1 MQCPEGVKS
10 EFRRENATKQLH
22 SYSGPKKQDLNNVLS
37 MFMTI
42 MVKQTKKLKKKNI
55 CKCME
60 VFNYMFFAAKK
71 KQYL

>member
-1 MQCPEGVKS
+1 MFWSKTTRS
-10 EFRRENATKQLH
+10 KQEA
-22 SYSGPKKQDLNNVLS
+22 KRS

-42 MVKQTKKLKKKNI
+42 MVKQTKKLKKKKNI